1 MKLLEKSERSH
12 AMSKEIVETHR
23 VYDSDYITSE
33 EFSVYQDEWVPVSV
47 PCPETGALLEG
58 EMREHSKHSIEFV
71 IYKEQSFEKGLVS
84 GWANVAK
91 NVDGNAPLDWQGD
104 IIDPSDLEDAAI
116 AFMKEYRDSGVLHEG
131 GSTGVVVESIVMTKD
146 KQAAMGIPEG
156 TVPEGW
162 FITVQLTD
170 DDVIAKVKS
179 GEYKMF
185 SIQGTAEREAL

>member
-1 MKLLEKSERSH
+1 
-12 AMSKEIVETHR
+12 MSKTIVETHR
-23 VYDSDYITSE
+23 INDNDYCVSE
-33 EFSVYQDEWVPVSV
+33 EFSVYEDNWVPVSV
-47 PCPETGALLEG
+47 PCPETGALLDG
-58 EMREHSKHSIEFV
+58 EMREHNCHSIEFV

-91 NVDGNAPLDWQGD
+91 NVDGNVPLDWQGD

-116 AFMKEYRDSGVLHEG
+116 AFMKDYRDSGINHEG
-131 GSTGVVVESIVMTKD
+131 DSVGTVVESIVLTKD

-162 FITVQLTD
+162 FITVQLND
-170 DDVIAKVKS
+170 DDVIAKVKD
-179 GEYKMF
+179 GTFKMF